1 MSQGGRGEYS
11 GIQATGMIE
20 WGQKSKPKKV
30 PGPKFNPQ
38 KSHAEFLSQK
48 HFLKALNDMTIMNLY
63 IVLNTPKNPYLNQ
76 ATQKM
81 LAKIF
86 LPKKILKSK
95 ISNPKKFFHHPCH
108 GVPSLGIMLSV
119 FSCQSSHFWTSQS
132 CSVSSNWFSKCKH
145 LFIDKLMITTEP
157 ALLLNPGSKL

>member
-81 LAKIF
+81 LTKIF

-95 ISNPKKFFHHPCH
+95 ISNPKKFFHHPCD

-145 LFIDKLMITTEP
+145 LFIDKPMITTEP

>member
-1 MSQGGRGEYS
+1 M
-11 GIQATGMIE
+11 TGMIE

-108 GVPSLGIMLSV
+108 GVPSLGIMSSV
-119 FSCQSSHFWTSQS
+119 FSRQSSVNVQGGATTSFLKTIHGS
-132 CSVSSNWFSKCKH
+132 CPKIRLLCR
-145 LFIDKLMITTEP
+145 
-157 ALLLNPGSKL
+157 LLLDQSILFCLIKLVFQMQASFY